1 MTGNKANILLI
12 EDRPEDAELAIMT
25 LRKNNLIHNIQWV
38 QDGEE
43 ALEYV
48 FAEGRYSH
56 RNIEQMPS
64 LIIMDLNIPKVSGI
78 EVLRRIRSDERVKNI
93 PVVILTA
100 SIEDKD
106 IKAAYDL
113 HVNSYMVK
121 PVDFVEFEEAI
132 KSMGLFWLSLNQ
144 RPY

>member
-1 MTGNKANILLI
+1 MTRNKANILLI

-48 FAEGRYSH
+48 FAEGRYSQ
-56 RNIEQMPS
+56 RNIEQMPN

-78 EVLRRIRSDERVKNI
+78 EVLRRIRMDERVKNI

-100 SIEDKD
+100 SVEDKD
-106 IKAAYDL
+106 IKTAYDL

>member
-1 MTGNKANILLI
+1 MRSNKVEILLA

-25 LRKNNLIHNIQWV
+25 LKQNDLINNIQWV

-48 FAEGRYSH
+48 LAEGRYSY

-64 LIIMDLNIPKVSGI
+64 LIILDLNIPKAGGL
-78 EVLRRIRSDERVKNI
+78 EVLRRIRADERIKNI

-100 SIEDKD
+100 SIEEQD
-106 IKAAYDL
+106 IKTAYDL

-121 PVDFVEFEEAI
+121 PVDFKEFEEAL